1 MGSQASSAGLTKM
14 PDNPEI
20 WKAAAMADQ
29 FDKMQKLPDPLPGA
43 PNFHRIPGYKV
54 YTTGQPTLEG
64 IKNVLEKVTGTIYPK
79 DGPIIWLNLRQEPD
93 VYVNGQPI
101 CARPPNK
108 IGEYAELGAVTRDI
122 IKADEA
128 EFFKVVEGRVKE
140 NGGKLKY
147 VTITKEEK
155 EVEVK
160 ELKTLSEAMEAAKAD
175 FPGLVHWRVP
185 VCNSASPLE
194 TDFDIICNTLVGTSI
209 NTPVIVT
216 DQVGLSRATT
226 GSVIAC
232 LFKEF
237 QINAS
242 FEGLVETV
250 PGVNL
255 DLLRMDKYTMDPAK
269 DPLFRGEFP
278 VVLALL
284 EKLKGGKEAKNEC
297 DKVIDKNG
305 TPKTG
310 GNGIKQLRENIAES
324 KLSYEIM
331 DDSAQ
336 AFLKV
341 KIMDNIQKYFY
352 LITFTSYMR
361 EASQVCRDLVEEE
374 KKKDVVLTGGKC
386 SIPAN
391 KLKLHKTFVQWMDD
405 HAELRPMIETGKG
418 DLQWERDIP
427 PEALKNLE
435 NLAKEDFKKNM
446 GKIIHDI
453 YQTAHV
459 MFSDMPQGDHK
470 KRAKYRFASKT
481 LMRILPSPQKELIHD
496 LIEKKEISMDLYDI
510 LGKCTWREGGEPEP
524 EEKKE
529 GEGEEKKEG
538 EEGEKKEGEVEEEK
552 E

>member
-1 MGSQASSAGLTKM
+1 MGVCPRPLSSLQANMADSA
-14 PDNPEI
+14 PEI
-20 WKAAAMADQ
+20 WKASAMADH
-29 FDKMQKLPDPLPGA
+29 FEKIQKLPDPVPGC
-43 PNFHRIPGYKV
+43 PNFRRVPGYKV
-54 YTTGQPTLEG
+54 YCCGQPTLTG
-64 IKNVLEKVTGTIYPK
+64 IKACLEKVTGSIYSK
-79 DGPIIWLNLRQEPD
+79 DGKIIWFNVRQEPD
-93 VYVNGQPI
+93 VYVNGDPV

-108 IGEYAELGAVTRDI
+108 IGEYAELGAVT
-122 IKADEA
+122 ADMLAKDEP
-128 EFFKVVEGRVKE
+128 EFQRVLEGRSKD
-140 NGGKLKY
+140 GGKLK
-147 VTITKEEK
+147 IIDISKKEK

-160 ELKTLSEAMEAAKAD
+160 ELKTLDTVVEEAKKD
-175 FPGLVHWRVP
+175 FPGLQLIRVP
-185 VCNSASPLE
+185 VCNSAAPNE
-194 TDFDIICNTLVGTSI
+194 VDFDAICQALVGSNI
-209 NTPVIVT
+209 NTPVIVN

-226 GSVIAC
+226 GCVIAC

-255 DLLRMDKYTMDPAK
+255 DLLKMDRYSMDQSK

-297 DKVIDKNG
+297 DKEIDKNG

-331 DDSAQ
+331 DDAAQ

-341 KIMDNIQKYFY
+341 KIMDNIHKYYY
-352 LITFTSYMR
+352 LIVFTAYMR
-361 EASQVCRDLVEEE
+361 EMAEVARTTMTDEQ
-374 KKKDVVLTGGKC
+374 KAALTLPGGKTA
-386 SIPAN
+386 IPGN
-391 KLKLHKTFVQWMDD
+391 QLKLPKTFAAFMEE
-405 HAELRPMIETGKG
+405 HADLRGLIDTGKG

-427 PEALKNLE
+427 PAALANLE
-435 NLAKEDFKKNM
+435 KLASGDFKGNL

-453 YQTAHV
+453 YQTAHI

-481 LMRILPSPQKELIHD
+481 LMRILPAKEKAEVEG
-496 LIEKKEISMDLYDI
+496 LIEKKTITLDLYEI
-510 LGKCTWREGGEPEP
+510 LGKCTWTP
-524 EEKKE
+524 
-529 GEGEEKKEG
+529 
-538 EEGEKKEGEVEEEK
+538 V
-552 E
+552 

>member
-1 MGSQASSAGLTKM
+1 MGVTCGLTRM

-29 FDKMQKLPDPLPGA
+29 FDKMQKLPDPLPGC

-54 YTTGQPTLEG
+54 YTCGQPTLDG

-108 IGEYAELGAVTRDI
+108 IGEYAELGAVTRDL

-128 EFFKVVEGRVKE
+128 EFFKMVEGRVKE

-147 VTITKEEK
+147 VTISKEEK

-160 ELKTLSEAMEAAKAD
+160 ELTTLSEAMLKAKED
-175 FPGLVHWRVP
+175 FPGLVHWRVH

-255 DLLRMDKYTMDPAK
+255 DLLKMDKYTMDPSK

-284 EKLKGGKEAKNEC
+284 EKLKGGVAAKNEC

-310 GNGIKQLRENIAES
+310 GNGIKQLSENIAES

-331 DDSAQ
+331 DDAAQ

-341 KIMDNIQKYFY
+341 KIMDNIHKYYF
-352 LITFTSYMR
+352 LICFTAYMR
-361 EASQVCRDLVEEE
+361 EAADLARNAVAEDQ
-374 KKKDVVLTGGKC
+374 KAALTLTSGKC
-386 SIPAN
+386 AIPGDQ
-391 KLKLHKTFVQWMDD
+391 LKLPRKFVEFM
-405 HAELRPMIETGKG
+405 EENSSLRGLIESGKG
-418 DLQWERDIP
+418 NLHWERDIP
-427 PEALKNLE
+427 PAALANLE
-435 NLAKEDFKKNM
+435 KLAQGDFRGNL

-453 YQTAHV
+453 YQTAHT
-459 MFSDMPQGDHK
+459 MFSDMPQGNHK
-470 KRAKYRFASKT
+470 KRAQYRFASKT
-481 LMRILPSPQKELIHD
+481 LMRILPEPFKGEVEE
-496 LIEKKEISMDLYDI
+496 LIEKKAITLDLYEI
-510 LGKCTWREGGEPEP
+510 LGKCTW
-524 EEKKE
+524 KA
-529 GEGEEKKEG
+529 
-538 EEGEKKEGEVEEEK
+538 VS
-552 E
+552 

>member
-1 MGSQASSAGLTKM
+1 MGSQALSAGLTKM
-14 PDNPEI
+14 PDNPAI

-29 FDKMQKLPDPLPGA
+29 FDKMRKLPDPLPGA

-64 IKNVLEKVTGTIYPK
+64 IKNILEKVTGTIYPK

-108 IGEYAELGAVTRDI
+108 IGEYAELGAVTRDL

-147 VTITKEEK
+147 VTISKEEK

-185 VCNSASPLE
+185 VCNSASPPE

-255 DLLRMDKYTMDPAK
+255 DLLKMDKYTMDPAK
-269 DPLFRGEFP
+269 DCLFRGEFP
-278 VVLALL
+278 VVQ
-284 EKLKGGKEAKNEC
+284 
-297 DKVIDKNG
+297 
-305 TPKTG
+305 
-310 GNGIKQLRENIAES
+310 QLRENIAES

-331 DDSAQ
+331 DDAAQ

-341 KIMDNIQKYFY
+341 KIMDNIHKYYY
-352 LITFTSYMR
+352 LIVFTAYMR
-361 EASQVCRDLVEEE
+361 EMAEVARTTMTDEQKAE
-374 KKKDVVLTGGKC
+374 LTLTSGKC
-386 SIPAN
+386 AIPGN
-391 KLKLHKTFVQWMDD
+391 QLKLARTFVDFMEENSALID
-405 HAELRPMIETGKG
+405 LCETGKG

-427 PEALKNLE
+427 PASLSNL
-435 NLAKEDFKKNM
+435 
-446 GKIIHDI
+446 
-453 YQTAHV
+453 
-459 MFSDMPQGDHK
+459 
-470 KRAKYRFASKT
+470 
-481 LMRILPSPQKELIHD
+481 
-496 LIEKKEISMDLYDI
+496 
-510 LGKCTWREGGEPEP
+510 
-524 EEKKE
+524 
-529 GEGEEKKEG
+529 
-538 EEGEKKEGEVEEEK
+538 
-552 E
+552 

>member
-1 MGSQASSAGLTKM
+1 MGVSLGHLTQPNM

-20 WKAAAMADQ
+20 WKAAAMADH
-29 FDKMQKLPDPLPGA
+29 FEKIQKLPDPVVGC
-43 PNFHRIPGYKV
+43 PNFRRIPGYKV
-54 YTTGQPTLEG
+54 YCCGQPTAEG
-64 IKNVLEKVTGTIYPK
+64 FKNCLEKVCGTIYPK
-79 DGPIIWLNLRQEPD
+79 DGKIIWLNMRQEPN
-93 VYVNGQPI
+93 VYVNGTPI

-108 IGEYAELGAVTRDI
+108 IGEYAELGAVTTAALN
-122 IKADEA
+122 ADEP
-128 EFFKVVEGRVKE
+128 EFMRVVEGRMKE
-140 NGGKLKY
+140 NADKLKY
-147 VTITKEEK
+147 VDISKKEH

-160 ELKTLSEAMEAAKAD
+160 DLKTLENVIEGLKEA
-175 FPGLVHWRVP
+175 FPGLVHLRVP
-185 VCNSASPLE
+185 VCNSAAPSIA
-194 TDFDIICNTLVGTSI
+194 DFDTICENLVGTGI
-209 NTPVIVT
+209 NTPIIIN

-226 GSVIAC
+226 ACVIAC

-255 DLLRMDKYTMDPAK
+255 DLLKMDKYKMDPAK
-269 DPLFRGEFP
+269 DPLFRGEFE

-331 DDSAQ
+331 DDVAQ

-341 KIMDNIQKYFY
+341 KIMDNIHKYYY
-352 LITFTSYMR
+352 LIVFTAYMR
-361 EASQVCRDLVEEE
+361 EMAEVARTTMTDEQ
-374 KKKDVVLTGGKC
+374 KAALTLPGGKTA
-386 SIPAN
+386 IPGN
-391 KLKLHKTFVQWMDD
+391 QLKLPKTFVAFMEEHSD
-405 HAELRPMIETGKG
+405 LRGPIDSGKG

-427 PEALKNLE
+427 AAALANLE
-435 NLAKEDFKKNM
+435 KLASGDFKANL

-453 YQTAHV
+453 YQTAHL
-459 MFSDMPQGDHK
+459 MFSDMPQGDYK

-481 LMRILPSPQKELIHD
+481 LMRILPAPVKAEVEG
-496 LIEKKEISMDLYDI
+496 LIEKKTITLDLYEI
-510 LGKCTWREGGEPEP
+510 LGKCTWKP
-524 EEKKE
+524 
-529 GEGEEKKEG
+529 
-538 EEGEKKEGEVEEEK
+538 V
-552 E
+552 